1 MKLKHFDTFFAK
13 AVAVV
18 FIIGGGWWMAYSVR
32 YHYHTK
38 QTSWEWTPFV
48 VSGLAIMFCLAILS
62 LKATAG
68 AAAVVLPFVDRLRLG
83 KETTS
88 SVVVPAQPAVPATVV
103 TTTTTPLPAAHT
115 ASSDEDK
122 P

>member
-1 MKLKHFDTFFAK
+1 MKIKLQHFDTWFAK
-13 AVAVV
+13 LVAVV

-38 QTSWEWTPFV
+38 ATEWEWTPFV

-62 LKATAG
+62 LKATAS

-88 SVVVPAQPAVPATVV
+88 STIVPALPATPATIV
-103 TTTTTPLPAAHT
+103 TTTTTPVPIPPT
-115 ASSDEDK
+115 DDRDR